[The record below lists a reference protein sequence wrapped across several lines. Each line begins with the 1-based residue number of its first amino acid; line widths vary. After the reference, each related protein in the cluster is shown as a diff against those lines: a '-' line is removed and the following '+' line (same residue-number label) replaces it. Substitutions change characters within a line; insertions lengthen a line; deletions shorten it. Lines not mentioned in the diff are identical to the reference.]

1 MARGSGLPLDTR
13 AAPKAPRHAALFLGR
28 ETGTYERVAERG
40 HHINM
45 LEQSNSKWI
54 LDGLERRAGWILV
67 PTIRPRFKW
76 MPRMTLFSG
85 ALVPPLLFAAI
96 ALALYEQLRK
106 WEEARKRSI
115 GGLPIQPD
123 ELTSSPVGE
132 AFIGAESFSGARAGY
147 VFKNGS
153 KGIGYYLD
161 STSSASSEAGAA
173 PPSGL
178 AAVVP
183 STLLDALMS
192 PAAAAGDEYVALRSA
207 IHASAG
213 AVGGLIYG
221 NMHPGVAPRRAAA
234 AGAAIGVTIALAEG
248 SFAVRL
254 MSWVSQPHGDAG
266 EQATESTT
274 STSTD
279 SQ

>member
-1 MARGSGLPLDTR
+1 MGEVFIYYRVLARAPSAVSQGTHPRAARGHGRTGATVAMTSLAEKAGTLRLQLGLPDDRTLTETVDEAVTQLGLAKEVAGLPLIQKADACISTMMGS
-13 AAPKAPRHAALFLGR
+13 APVQA
-28 ETGTYERVAERG
+28 VA
-40 HHINM
+40 I
-45 LEQSNSKWI
+45 
-54 LDGLERRAGWILV
+54 
-67 PTIRPRFKW
+67 
-76 MPRMTLFSG
+76 
-85 ALVPPLLFAAI
+85 
-96 ALALYEQLRK
+96 
-106 WEEARKRSI
+106 
-115 GGLPIQPD
+115 
-123 ELTSSPVGE
+123 GE

-161 STSSASSEAGAA
+161 STSSASSDAGAA

-266 EQATESTT
+266 EQATESTP